1 MKRAYYVGLIA
12 ASLLLISIAMPQIFG
27 LLSSTLSLNSSGS
40 LKTINIKAYSDS
52 GCTTPL
58 TSINWGTVEAG
69 QTVSRTLYLK
79 NEGTA
84 TVTVLMSVSGWN
96 PSGASAYINIA
107 WNREGAT
114 ITVGQVVQ
122 ATITC
127 SVSSGASGISTFSV
141 NIVITGT
148 G

>member
-1 MKRAYYVGLIA
+1 MKRMYYAGLIT
-12 ASLLLISIAMPQIFG
+12 ASLLLIAIGTPQIFG

-40 LKTINIKAYSDS
+40 LKTVNIKAYSDS

-58 TSINWGTVEAG
+58 TSIDWGTVESG
-69 QTVSRTLYLK
+69 QTVSRTVYLK

-84 TVTVLMSVSGWN
+84 AVTVSMSVSGWN
-96 PSGASAYINIA
+96 PSGASAYINIS
-107 WNREGAT
+107 WNREGT
-114 ITVGQVVQ
+114 IISPSQVVQ
-122 ATITC
+122 ASMTC
-127 SVSSGASGISTFSV
+127 SVVSGASGISTFSV